1 MMRALWAF
9 LGRGTTAAYGEK
21 ERRRRIG
28 EKGGKERGKERAKG
42 RRKEKEREGK
52 RRKEKE
58 REGKRKKR
66 ERKGRKKK
74 EKKEG
79 KGRRWKK
86 RRAHFAQRSFFLIF
100 VARNNAIGGKT
111 NLKTTV

>member
-1 MMRALWAF
+1 MRAPWAF

-28 EKGGKERGKERAKG
+28 EKGGKERRERK
-42 RRKEKEREGK
+42 RERKEERKKEREGK
-52 RRKEKE
+52 RRKKE
-58 REGKRKKR
+58 RKR
-66 ERKGRKKK
+66 RKKK
-74 EKKEG
+74 EKNEG

-86 RRAHFAQRSFFLIF
+86 RRAHFAQCSFFLIF
-100 VARNNAIGGKT
+100 VARNNAIDGKT